1 MNVTSATDTSGTGS
15 TSNGSTTSTSNNAVN
30 YNAFLQLL
38 IAEMKNQDPTNPTDT
53 SQYMSQFAQMSS
65 VEQAMQTN
73 AKLDALLSSSALS
86 QADGLIGRTATFTDS
101 TGATVTGKIKSVS
114 INSDGSIATL
124 DNGTRV
130 MVGAGLTLS

>member
-15 TSNGSTTSTSNNAVN
+15 TATGSTTSTSNNAVN

-73 AKLDALLSSSALS
+73 TKLDALLSSSALS

-101 TGATVTGKIKSVS
+101 TGATMSGKITSVS

-124 DNGTRV
+124 ANGTRV